1 MNFIKTIFTIYYYI
15 RAKSFFQK
23 DNEVRSY
30 EYLKKINTDIIEKY
44 YSVEYYL
51 FLGYTSLYLRKFN
64 ESEIYFRKAI
74 FFINKDK
81 NITLN
86 KDEKNYLKC
95 YALILLK
102 ALYKHLNK
110 NTYLFQTEIDS
121 LKGQFNKENIKRTL
135 LGYFPIK

>member
-15 RAKSFFQK
+15 RAKSFFRK
-23 DNEVRSY
+23 DNEEKTYR
-30 EYLKKINTDIIEKY
+30 YLKKINTDIIEKY

-74 FFINKDK
+74 FFIDSDN
-81 NITLN
+81 TAFN

-95 YALILLK
+95 YALILLQ
-102 ALYKHLNK
+102 AQNKHLNK
-110 NTYLFQTEIDS
+110 NINLFQSEIDN
-121 LKGQFNKENIKRTL
+121 LKKQFNRKNIKETL
-135 LGYFPIK
+135 LGYFFIK